1 MDELGKIIRGV
12 VGLVLII
19 GFIALIIAFPLPVIA
34 IAAVLL
40 LMRS

>member
-1 MDELGKIIRGV
+1 MDELGEIIRGII
-12 VGLVLII
+12 GLALIV
-19 GFIALIIAFPLPVIA
+19 GFIALVISFPLPVIA